1 MLIIKGVLFASLLL
15 FAAVWDMQKREIP
28 NLSPVFLLGCGL
40 LGISA
45 STLLPA
51 LLGLFVTALPYFLAS
66 VLIRREEGFAIG
78 GGDIK
83 LMAGCGFVLGIWG
96 GILQNILSL
105 IFALLSG
112 VVLSKVK
119 KEKFRKLRIPLAPY
133 FCAGGILA
141 YWAVYAA

>member
-15 FAAVWDMQKREIP
+15 FAAVWDIRKREIP
-28 NLSPVFLLGCGL
+28 NLIPVFLLSCSL
-40 LGISA
+40 LGIST
-45 STLLPA
+45 STFFPHLFGLL
-51 LLGLFVTALPYFLAS
+51 FTALPYFLAA
-66 VLIRREEGFAIG
+66 VLIQRNDGFAIG

-83 LMAGCGFVLGIWG
+83 LMAGCGFVLGVWG

>member
-28 NLSPVFLLGCGL
+28 NLIPVFLLGCGL